1 MGVNANQERTVTR
14 ERREGQAAC
23 EQASKQTR
31 ERERERGKGKR
42 RDRETPNKYDFDDDR
57 PSNSPH
63 FVDVLIP
70 LSL

>member
-1 MGVNANQERTVTR
+1 M
-14 ERREGQAAC
+14 
-23 EQASKQTR
+23 R
-31 ERERERGKGKR
+31 EREEGEVAREREIEKK
-42 RDRETPNKYDFDDDR
+42 RDRREIPNKYDFDDDR